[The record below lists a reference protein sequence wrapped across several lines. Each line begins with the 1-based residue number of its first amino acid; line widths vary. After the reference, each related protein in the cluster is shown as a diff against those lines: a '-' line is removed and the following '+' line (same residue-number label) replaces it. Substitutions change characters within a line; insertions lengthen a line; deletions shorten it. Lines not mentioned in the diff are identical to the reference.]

1 MRSTRRW
8 STAAAALAGA
18 LLLAV
23 GCGGDRDAGRTF
35 QESLFDRF
43 DAAERRG
50 VPSERTEIQVGGA
63 SRRVIVAH
71 PPTRLTWTKRV
82 PANAWVSTAAGLK
95 PGAAMLPG
103 GAVLFRVA
111 ITDGRIHE
119 ILYSSELTAAS
130 LGAAP
135 QPVSI
140 DLGGF
145 AGWQWSLFYRP
156 GERDWR
162 LMLTTSIAP
171 SAAPDAAASPYWVD
185 PVIAWRRF

>member
-1 MRSTRRW
+1 M
-8 STAAAALAGA
+8 AAALAGA
-18 LLLAV
+18 LGLAV
-23 GCGGDRDAGRTF
+23 SCGGNRDAGRTF

-50 VPSERTEIQVGGA
+50 VPSARTEIEIGGA

-71 PPTRLTWTKRV
+71 PPTRLTWTRRV
-82 PANAWVSTAAGLK
+82 PEHAWISTGAGLK
-95 PGAAMLPG
+95 PGGAMLPG

-135 QPVSI
+135 MPATI
-140 DLGGF
+140 DLRGF

-162 LMLTTSIAP
+162 LMLTTAHAP
-171 SAAPDAAASPYWVD
+171 SGAPDVAASPYWVE
-185 PVIAWRRF
+185 PIIGWKRF